1 VHRLRVVSN
10 DIELKIHDLPVDS
23 IVTPE
28 EVMVTRSRFPR
39 PKGIYWEI
47 LEEEK
52 VKSIPILTRL
62 RSSASRK
69 AKG

>member
-1 VHRLRVVSN
+1 MHRLRVVSN

-52 VKSIPILTRL
+52 LKGIPILTRL
-62 RSSASRK
+62 RSGRK